1 MAMTRQF
8 DEDAVLRSVLD
19 VFWAKG
25 WQATSMADLA
35 GAANVQRGSLYHA
48 YGGKGQ
54 LFELAFDRYA
64 QHVLEESRAALD
76 APTAARALEQFFEV
90 SIASMTAGAPP
101 RGCLTTKTAV
111 EGDIVDASIRRR
123 VRELLE
129 GLEQALVDA
138 LSREPLRG
146 ALNETPQ
153 RTAQLIVVFTR
164 GLAVMERIDHDADRL
179 RALGR
184 DFVSLLVK
192 RGR

>member
-8 DEDAVLRSVLD
+8 DEDVVLRSVLD

-48 YGGKGQ
+48 YGGKVQ
-54 LFELAFDRYA
+54 LFELAFERYA
-64 QHVLEESRAALD
+64 QQVLEESRAALD
-76 APTAARALEQFFEV
+76 APTAARALEQFFDV
-90 SIASMTAGAPP
+90 SIGSMTAGAPP

-111 EGDIVDASIRRR
+111 DGDIVDASIRRR
-123 VRELLE
+123 VRDLLE
-129 GLEQALVDA
+129 RLEQVLVDA

-146 ALNETPQ
+146 ALVETPQ
-153 RTAQLIVVFTR
+153 NAAQLIVAFTR
-164 GLAVMERIDHDADRL
+164 GLAVMERIDHDGDGL
-179 RALGR
+179 RALAR
-184 DFVSLLVK
+184 HFVSLLIK